1 MPNHLTGIID
11 RAEGD
16 FIILKVPGDQEL
28 YWPKNSLDFN
38 YAEGDAVNIYLTKDE
53 LAAADNE
60 IKTKN
65 ILRQIFQP
73 NV

>member
-1 MPNHLTGIID
+1 MSSHITGIID

-16 FIILKVPGDQEL
+16 FVILKIPGDQEL
-28 YWPKNSLDFN
+28 YWPKNAINFSF
-38 YAEGDAVNIYLTKDE
+38 AEGDAVNLYLSKEEDE
-53 LAAADNE
+53 ALGED
-60 IKTKN
+60 KTKN